1 MRKPLPL
8 CLPMHPSMVSLFLVS
23 TVLILQLG
31 IHAYYTDADPYIP
44 DGGGAQWYNPTNNL

>member
-1 MRKPLPL
+1 
-8 CLPMHPSMVSLFLVS
+8 MHPSMVSLFLVS